1 MVRGNTQKY
10 RHCLCARPLY
20 CTVRSPLYKVLFA
33 IPKHQTIL
41 KQFPLSR
48 AWRTRLEA
56 RKVDGPSA
64 GATSANPTHTVRSL
78 KVGRPDDLSIS
89 HHRADGTLFFSLRM
103 LSRLFTRYRP
113 IKSTLNVYPVNRFA
127 TYSNMSSILEP
138 IAKKFKASKV
148 NCIPHVYGD
157 RQLES
162 YLPSL
167 DWTNRPLERTRA
179 HSMRMN
185 PSAFPC

>member
-1 MVRGNTQKY
+1 MGEHTEASALS
-10 RHCLCARPLY
+10 LCSIFILHRSIPFVQGAFRDPETPDDPETISPFSSLEDPARSAKSR
-20 CTVRSPLYKVLFA
+20 RS
-33 IPKHQTIL
+33 
-41 KQFPLSR
+41 
-48 AWRTRLEA
+48 
-56 RKVDGPSA
+56 SA

-89 HHRADGTLFFSLRM
+89 HHRDDGTLFFSLRM

-185 PSAFPC
+185 PSVFPC